1 MRRAI
6 LILGLTGLVACE
18 PLPAPT
24 YEYGIQLND
33 LELNLITENV
43 GVYPDTS
50 VLLDPNNP
58 FRDGIQGDGETRFQA
73 LDAGPIPGFYAFATA
88 NAIIPFGENQWY
100 AANNLQTIYQ
110 RQLAPAEDL
119 GLVRDLAIRG
129 YQAVLD
135 EFSDTAFT
143 FDGTGRF
150 QFDLLAP
157 AVQGILDL
165 GGEPQNGW
173 TLTEGPDG
181 NLIAVKSGGA
191 E

>member
-1 MRRAI
+1 M
-6 LILGLTGLVACE
+6 ACE

-88 NAIIPFGENQWY
+88 NAIIPFGENQFY
-100 AANNLQTIYQ
+100 AADNLKTIYQ
-110 RQLAPAEDL
+110 RQLAPSGRPRPGPRPCDPGLPGRARRVL
-119 GLVRDLAIRG
+119 GHGVHLRWVR
-129 YQAVLD
+129 AVPV
-135 EFSDTAFT
+135 
-143 FDGTGRF
+143 R
-150 QFDLLAP
+150 P
-157 AVQGILDL
+157 AGSLC
-165 GGEPQNGW
+165 
-173 TLTEGPDG
+173 
-181 NLIAVKSGGA
+181 
-191 E
+191 